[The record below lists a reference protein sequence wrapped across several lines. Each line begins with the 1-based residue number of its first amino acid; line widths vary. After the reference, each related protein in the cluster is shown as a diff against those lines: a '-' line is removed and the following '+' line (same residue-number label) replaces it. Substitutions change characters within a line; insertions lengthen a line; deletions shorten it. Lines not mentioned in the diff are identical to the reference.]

1 MRQLSQEMYVF
12 CDCLAMCICF
22 FWMSRMSTQ
31 EVEAD
36 WSGAAARSLE
46 MTFTFRNVV
55 CNGGRKL
62 NTLQKIA
69 NCDDICHDR

>member
-1 MRQLSQEMYVF
+1 
-12 CDCLAMCICF
+12 
-22 FWMSRMSTQ
+22 MSTQ

-46 MTFTFRNVV
+46 MTFTFQNVV

-69 NCDDICHDR
+69 NCDDICHDRLKDFIEICAEMFFHYVL